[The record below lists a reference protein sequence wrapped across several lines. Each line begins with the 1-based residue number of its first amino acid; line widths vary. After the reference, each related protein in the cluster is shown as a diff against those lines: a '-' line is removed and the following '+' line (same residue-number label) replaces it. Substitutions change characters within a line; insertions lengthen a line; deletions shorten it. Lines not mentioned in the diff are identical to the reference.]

1 MELYGVR
8 RSDDGLG
15 GSVIPILTGAA
26 VREADAQAV
35 AKRGSSS
42 LVKLAGTAVALEA
55 KQMLSSCYGARVAVV
70 VGPGLNG
77 ADGRVAAAWLTSR
90 GSHVDVIDVQHQP
103 DELRGYNLIIDAAF
117 GLGCTRPYAAPRVTS
132 GTPVLAVDLPSGVN
146 ADSGEI
152 LGSPS
157 HATVTLALGALKPA
171 HLNGAS
177 TAYVGELRFA
187 SIGIVEA
194 FEDGLLED
202 SDLNTLINIE
212 ANDHKWTHAIQA
224 FVGSPPMPGAAALV
238 LRGAL
243 AGGASMV
250 RLTSN
255 GEVAGRVELPPEV
268 VHDSKGSVDQRCR
281 AVIAGPGLGSSAP
294 TWLHDHL
301 VDVRVPVVLDADGL
315 DRDLIAQRTNQNDPW
330 ILTPHDGEFAR
341 LTGERVPAN
350 RFEAA
355 RRLAR
360 ETNCVVLLK
369 GPITILSSP
378 TGTLRVI
385 NSGTSALA
393 TAGSGDV
400 LAGLIAATIAR
411 GHDPLSA
418 GALAAHLHGR
428 AGAQLAPY
436 ASASAIPSAIS
447 TILRHVARSTQRR

>member
-1 MELYGVR
+1 
-8 RSDDGLG
+8 
-15 GSVIPILTGAA
+15 VIPILTGNAM
-26 VREADAQAV
+26 RDADAHAV
-35 AKRGSSS
+35 ATRGSQT
-42 LVKLAGTAVALEA
+42 LVNLAGTAVALEA
-55 KQMLSSCYGARVAVV
+55 KQILGSCYGARVAVV

-77 ADGRVAAAWLTSR
+77 ADGRVAAAWLASR
-90 GSHVDVIDVQHQP
+90 GSHVDVIDVQRQP
-103 DELRGYNLIIDAAF
+103 DELRGYNLVIDAAF
-117 GLGCTRPYAAPRVTS
+117 GLGCTRPYAAPRATPD
-132 GTPVLAVDLPSGVN
+132 TPVLAVDLPSGVD

-157 HATVTLALGALKPA
+157 RATVTLALGALKPA

-187 SIGIVEA
+187 SLDIVES

-202 SDLNTLINIE
+202 SDLNALINIS

-268 VHDSKGSVDQRCR
+268 VHDSEGSLDERCR

-294 TWLHDHL
+294 SWLRDRL
-301 VDVRVPVVLDADGL
+301 VDVKVPVVLDADGL
-315 DRDLIAQRTNQNDPW
+315 DRELIAQRTNQDEPW

-341 LTGERVPAN
+341 LTGDRVPEN
-350 RFEAA
+350 RFEAV

-360 ETNCVVLLK
+360 DTNCVVLLK
-369 GPITILSSP
+369 GPITVLSSP
-378 TGTLRVI
+378 TGTLRVV
-385 NSGTSALA
+385 NSGTSSLA

-411 GHDPLSA
+411 GHDPLTA

-428 AGAQLAPY
+428 AGAQLPPY
-436 ASASAIPSAIS
+436 AGASAIPPAIS
-447 TILRHVARSTQRR
+447 TILSRLARSAP